1 MQQNFC
7 FAAVSND
14 EAKSLG
20 CVKLLDL
27 ASYGAVIFHP
37 DNLPQLT
44 LGKDRNTFC
53 LSAPALRCGKV
64 IFLRVMKNVLAFQ
77 LFERKK
83 PTLMG

>member
-20 CVKLLDL
+20 CVKPLDL
-27 ASYGAVIFHP
+27 APYGAVIFHP

-64 IFLRVMKNVLAFQ
+64 RQGDF
-77 LFERKK
+77 FEGDEKR
-83 PTLMG
+83 PCFSAV